1 MLFSLVC
8 SIILNIMTKH
18 NSKYHSKPKLLDQVS
33 QLMIRRNYSPR
44 TINAYTRWI
53 KRFIIHNNKIHP
65 LKLSEKHVSEFLTFL
80 AVERKV
86 SPSTQ
91 NQALQSILFLYAQ
104 VLQKPVGW
112 IDDFQRPRRASH
124 LPTVFSKNE
133 VKQILDNVNGI
144 HWLVLSLIYGA
155 GLRLSECLRLRI
167 KDIDFEYK
175 QIKIHDGKGHKD
187 RITVLPERLIPHLK
201 KQIEQVKITH
211 DRDLNLGYGLTVLP
225 YALGRK
231 YKNMA
236 REFSWQYIFIAKSVI
251 VDKENN
257 MIRRYHI
264 HGTSIQK
271 VFKRTLLNTGINKHG
286 STHTLRHSFA
296 THLLED
302 GYDIRT
308 IQELLG
314 HKSVKTTMLYTHVM
328 NKGGMGV
335 RSPLD

>member
-1 MLFSLVC
+1 L
-8 SIILNIMTKH
+8 I
-18 NSKYHSKPKLLDQVS
+18 
-33 QLMIRRNYSPR
+33 
-44 TINAYTRWI
+44 
-53 KRFIIHNNKIHP
+53 
-65 LKLSEKHVSEFLTFL
+65 
-80 AVERKV
+80 
-86 SPSTQ
+86 
-91 NQALQSILFLYAQ
+91 
-104 VLQKPVGW
+104 
-112 IDDFQRPRRASH
+112 
-124 LPTVFSKNE
+124 
-133 VKQILDNVNGI
+133 
-144 HWLVLSLIYGA
+144 LSLIYGA
-155 GLRLSECLRLRI
+155 GLRLSECLRLRV

-175 QIKIHDGKGHKD
+175 QITIHDGKGHKD
-187 RITVLPERLIPHLK
+187 RITVLPERLITHLK
-201 KQIEQVKITH
+201 KQIEHVRTVH
-211 DRDLNLGYGLTVLP
+211 NSDLERGYGATVLP

-231 YKNMA
+231 YKNIA
-236 REFSWQYIFIAKSVI
+236 KEFSWQYIFIAKSVI
-251 VDKENN
+251 MDREND

-271 VFKRTLLNTGINKHG
+271 VFKRTHLKAGITKHG

>member
-1 MLFSLVC
+1 
-8 SIILNIMTKH
+8 MTDKY
-18 NSKYHSKPKLLDQVS
+18 SKYHSKPKLLDQVS
-33 QLMIRRNYSPR
+33 RLMQRRNYSPR
-44 TINAYTRWI
+44 TIKTYTSWI
-53 KRFIIHNNKIHP
+53 KRFIIHNNKILP
-65 LKLSEKHVSEFLTFL
+65 LKLGEKQVSEFLTFL

-104 VLQKPVGW
+104 VLKKPVGW
-112 IDDFQRPRRASH
+112 IDGFKRPRRAIH

-133 VKQILDNVNGI
+133 VKQILDNVSGI
-144 HWLVLSLIYGA
+144 HWLILNLIYGA

-175 QIKIHDGKGHKD
+175 QITIHDGKGHKD

-201 KQIEQVKITH
+201 RQIENVRIVH
-211 DRDLNLGYGLTVLP
+211 DKDLGRGCGATVLP
-225 YALGRK
+225 YALAQK
-231 YKNMA
+231 YRNIA

-251 VDKENN
+251 KDQEND
-257 MIRRYHI
+257 MLRRYHI
-264 HGTSIQK
+264 HGTSVQK
-271 VFKRTLLNTGINKHG
+271 VFKRTLRKSGITKHG
-286 STHTLRHSFA
+286 STYTLRHSFA

>member
-1 MLFSLVC
+1 
-8 SIILNIMTKH
+8 MTTQ
-18 NSKYHSKPKLLDQVS
+18 NSKYHSKPKLLIQVS
-33 QLMIRRNYSPR
+33 QLMQRRNYSPR
-44 TINAYTRWI
+44 TIKTYTSWI

-65 LKLSEKHVSEFLTFL
+65 LKLGEKQVSEFLAFL

-91 NQALQSILFLYAQ
+91 NQALQSILFLYSQ
-104 VLQKPVGW
+104 VLQKPVDW
-112 IDDFQRPRRASH
+112 IDDFKRPRRAIH
-124 LPTVFSKNE
+124 LPTVFSKGE
-133 VKQILDNVNGI
+133 VKQILGNVDGV
-144 HWLVLSLIYGA
+144 HWLILCLIYGA
-155 GLRLSECLRLRI
+155 GLRLSECLRLRV
-167 KDIDFEYK
+167 KDIDFEYM
-175 QIKIHDGKGHKD
+175 QISIHDGKGHKD
-187 RITVLPERLIPHLK
+187 RTTVLPERLIPHLK
-201 KQIEQVKITH
+201 KQIEHVRTVH
-211 DRDLNLGYGLTVLP
+211 NSDLERGYGTTVLP
-225 YALGRK
+225 YALARK
-231 YKNMA
+231 YKNIA
-236 REFSWQYIFIAKSVI
+236 REFIWQYIFIAKSVI
-251 VDKENN
+251 NDQEND

-264 HGTSIQK
+264 HGTSVQK
-271 VFKRTLLNTGINKHG
+271 VFKRTLRKSGITKHG

>member
-1 MLFSLVC
+1 
-8 SIILNIMTKH
+8 MTGKY
-18 NSKYHSKPKLLDQVS
+18 SKYHSKPKLLYQVS
-33 QLMIRRNYSPR
+33 RLMQRRNYSPR
-44 TINAYTRWI
+44 TINTYTRWI
-53 KRFIIHNNKIHP
+53 KRFIIHNNKTHP
-65 LKLSEKHVSEFLTFL
+65 LKLGEKQVSEFLTFL

-104 VLQKPVGW
+104 VLQEPTGW
-112 IDDFQRPRRASH
+112 IDDFQRPRRASN

-133 VKQILDNVNGI
+133 VKQILDNVDGI
-144 HWLVLSLIYGA
+144 HWLILSLIYGA
-155 GLRLSECLRLRI
+155 GLRLSECLRLRV

-175 QIKIHDGKGHKD
+175 QITIHDGKGHKD

-201 KQIEQVKITH
+201 KQLEHVRTVH
-211 DRDLNLGYGLTVLP
+211 NRDLEQGYGATVLP
-225 YALGRK
+225 YALARK
-231 YKNMA
+231 YKNIA
-236 REFSWQYIFIAKSVI
+236 KEFSWQYLFIAKGVI
-251 VDKENN
+251 MDREND

-264 HGTSIQK
+264 HGTSVQK
-271 VFKRTLLNTGINKHG
+271 VFKRALRNAGISKHG

-296 THLLED
+296 THLLEN

-328 NKGGMGV
+328 NKGSMGV